1 MTNQI
6 TGVFQ
11 ALKQG
16 GGFLRDPDVS
26 FQPLDDDPWVSN
38 KLIQEHGLVNG
49 ATVTGNV
56 RHGKRGMQLATVESI
71 CGLLPTEFKARPR
84 FERLTAIDPNERF
97 QVGKEGNVSMRVIE
111 LLAPIGKG
119 TRGLIVAPPKA
130 GKTQLLEAIAAAI
143 YAENPETRIVALLVD
158 ERPEEVTH
166 FKRNVQAEV
175 LASSNDQGI
184 DAHVNLAEL
193 TMAHICVEL
202 ECGRDV
208 VVLIDSL
215 TRLGRA
221 YNLHGAGARRTM
233 SGGIDAK
240 ALEMPRRFF
249 GLARN
254 IEHGGSV
261 TVIATALIETGSR
274 MDDYIYE
281 EFKSTGNSEIVLD
294 RELAEARIYPAI
306 NIPASGTRKEEL
318 LYSADEIA
326 RLASLR
332 RWLSS
337 GSPQAAM
344 RGLLKLI
351 DKMPDNVTLL
361 QALNPAYE
369 VAQDPSTASDKS
381 TTTSKQTRRAGTRKP
396 AKAGSTRA
404 KRTLTAGTSPRARR
418 AKPKKRKE

>member
-1 MTNQI
+1 MTDQV

-26 FQPLDDDPWVSN
+26 FQPLDDDPWVPN
-38 KLIQEHGLVNG
+38 KLIKEGGLVDG
-49 ATVTGNV
+49 ATVTGTT
-56 RHGKRGMQLATVESI
+56 RRGKKGPELASVSTV
-71 CGLLPTEFKARPR
+71 CGLTPDKFKARTK

-97 QVGKEGNVSMRVIE
+97 QLGNNSNVSMRVIE

-143 YAENPETRIVALLVD
+143 HAENPETRIVALLVD

-166 FKRNVQAEV
+166 FKRNVEAEV

-184 DAHVNLAEL
+184 EAHVNLAEL

-221 YNLHGAGARRTM
+221 YNLHGTGARRTM

-254 IEHGGSV
+254 IENGGSV
-261 TVIATALIETGSR
+261 TVIATSLIETGSR

-318 LYSADEIA
+318 LYTADEIA
-326 RLASLR
+326 RLVSLR

-351 DKMPDNVTLL
+351 DKTPDNATLL
-361 QALNPAYE
+361 RALNPAYE
-369 VAQDPSTASDKS
+369 AEDGSAKP
-381 TTTSKQTRRAGTRKP
+381 TRKRATAAKPGAP
-396 AKAGSTRA
+396 AGDRSREDKPTKA
-404 KRTLTAGTSPRARR
+404 KRTLTSPSTPRARR
-418 AKPKKRKE
+418 AKPKKKKD

>member
-1 MTNQI
+1 MSDQI
-6 TGVFQ
+6 SGVFQ
-11 ALKQG
+11 ALKRG

-26 FQPLDDDPWVSN
+26 FQPLPDDPWVSN
-38 KLIQEHGLVNG
+38 KLIKEHGLVNG
-49 ATVTGNV
+49 AKVTGTV
-56 RHGKRGMQLATVESI
+56 RPGKKGLQLATVDTI
-71 CGLLPTEFKARPR
+71 CGLDPAAFKTRTR

-97 QVGKEGNVSMRVIE
+97 QLGNNGNVSMRVIE
-111 LLAPIGKG
+111 LLAPVGKG

-130 GKTQLLEAIAAAI
+130 GKTQLLEAIAAAVH
-143 YAENPETRIVALLVD
+143 AENPETRIVALLVD

-166 FKRNVQAEV
+166 FKRNVEAEV

-184 DAHVNLAEL
+184 EAHVNLAEL

-254 IEHGGSV
+254 VENGGSV
-261 TVIATALIETGSR
+261 TVLATALIETGSR

-306 NIPASGTRKEEL
+306 NIPATGTRKEEL
-318 LYSADEIA
+318 LYSEDEIA
-326 RLASLR
+326 RLATLR
-332 RWLSS
+332 RWLAG

-344 RGLLKLI
+344 RGLLKLME
-351 DKMPDNVTLL
+351 KAPDNATLL
-361 QALNPAYE
+361 RALNPA
-369 VAQDPSTASDKS
+369 Q
-381 TTTSKQTRRAGTRKP
+381 
-396 AKAGSTRA
+396 
-404 KRTLTAGTSPRARR
+404 
-418 AKPKKRKE
+418 

>member
-1 MTNQI
+1 MTDQI

-11 ALKQG
+11 TLKQG

-26 FQPLDDDPWVSN
+26 FQPLDDDTWVPN
-38 KLIQEHGLVNG
+38 QLIKEYGLVDG
-49 ATVTGNV
+49 ATVTGTI
-56 RHGKRGMQLATVESI
+56 RRGKKGPELASISTI
-71 CGLLPTEFKARPR
+71 CGLTPDEFKARTK
-84 FERLTAIDPNERF
+84 FDRLTAIDPNERF
-97 QVGKEGNVSMRVIE
+97 QLGNKSNVSMRVIE

-143 YAENPETRIVALLVD
+143 HAENPETRIVVLLVD

-184 DAHVNLAEL
+184 EAHVNLAEL

-221 YNLHGAGARRTM
+221 YNLHGHGARRTM

-254 IEHGGSV
+254 IEDGGSV

-318 LYSADEIA
+318 LYTADEIA
-326 RLASLR
+326 RLVSLR
-332 RWLSS
+332 RWLAS

-351 DKMPDNVTLL
+351 DKTPDNATLL
-361 QALNPAYE
+361 RALNPAYDADGAAAKPARKHATA
-369 VAQDPSTASDKS
+369 AQAEAQTSDK
-381 TTTSKQTRRAGTRKP
+381 AGKDKP
-396 AKAGSTRA
+396 AKA
-404 KRTLTAGTSPRARR
+404 KRTLTSPSTARARR
-418 AKPKKRKE
+418 AKPKTKKE

>member
-1 MTNQI
+1 MTDQV

-38 KLIQEHGLVNG
+38 KLIQTYGLVEG
-49 ATVTGNV
+49 ATVTGTT
-56 RHGKRGMQLATVESI
+56 RRGKKGQELAAVTTI
-71 CGLLPTEFKARPR
+71 CGLTPEAFQARAK

-97 QVGKEGNVSMRVIE
+97 QLGNNGDISMRVIE

-143 YAENPETRIVALLVD
+143 HAENPETRIVALLVD

-166 FKRNVQAEV
+166 FKRNVEAEV

-254 IEHGGSV
+254 VENGGSV
-261 TVIATALIETGSR
+261 TVIATSLIETGSR

-306 NIPASGTRKEEL
+306 NIAASGTRKEEL
-318 LYSADEIA
+318 LYTPDEIA
-326 RLASLR
+326 RLVSLR
-332 RWLSS
+332 RWLSG

-351 DKMPDNVTLL
+351 DKTPDNATLL

-369 VAQDPSTASDKS
+369 AQETTAKPARRSTPPPKS
-381 TTTSKQTRRAGTRKP
+381 STRAGSNQGKEKP
-396 AKAGSTRA
+396 SKA
-404 KRTLTAGTSPRARR
+404 KRTLTSPATARARR
-418 AKPKKRKE
+418 AKPKNKKD